1 MAPAQVARPGGPPAG
16 PGLTGPRGRSTVEG
30 KLIVKFLINKISP
43 FFRPDVP
50 VPDAWTRPLEDVMK
64 RIRLRALVA
73 APAAMLLVTFLA
85 GPAMAGPAA
94 AAANLLANPGFETGT
109 LSGWTCAATDHVT
122 TSPVHSGSGAL
133 TGAASAS
140 DDAQC
145 TQTVSVQPSSTYT
158 LSGWVQGSYVFLG
171 DSGTG
176 AADGDTWTASAA
188 GWQQLSTSFST
199 GASTTTV
206 TVYVH
211 GWYGEGTYYADD
223 LSLTGPGGSGGGGG
237 TSVPAA
243 PAGLAVTGTTASS
256 VSLSW
261 TAPAGTVTGYTVYE
275 NGSRA
280 ASVTGTSATV
290 SGLAAATSYSFTVT
304 AYNSAGESA
313 ASGAVQAT
321 TAASGGGGGGGG
333 PGSYAVAP
341 YADMTNNQEPML
353 NQAATQAGLKAF
365 TAAFVVGSGCTPIW
379 GDALPV
385 TNDPTVTSE
394 IATAEADG
402 AQPIVSF
409 GGESGTELA
418 ASCSSLSQLTA
429 AYQSVIAALHVT
441 HIDFDIEG
449 AEIAYTADNALRF
462 QAINAL
468 EAANP
473 GLVVSVTIPVLPS
486 GPDANGQAFLA
497 AARAAGTRIDVIN
510 VMTMDYYGSY
520 DTGGAAMGTD
530 AVDAAQATLAYAQTL
545 WPGMTYA
552 SIGVTPMIGQND
564 DPAEV
569 FTEADAQTLVSFAT
583 QNHLGRLAFWSLD
596 RDQPCGG
603 SVSGLPACSQISQQP
618 LDFTKI
624 FLKYSG

>member
-1 MAPAQVARPGGPPAG
+1 MKRTRLRSLIAALTAAWLALLGLTAAVAPA
-16 PGLTGPRGRSTVEG
+16 S
-30 KLIVKFLINKISP
+30 
-43 FFRPDVP
+43 
-50 VPDAWTRPLEDVMK
+50 
-64 RIRLRALVA
+64 A
-73 APAAMLLVTFLA
+73 AT
-85 GPAMAGPAA
+85 
-94 AAANLLANPGFETGT
+94 NLLTNPGFETGT
-109 LSGWTCAATDHVT
+109 LSGWTCSATDHVT
-122 TSPVHSGSGAL
+122 GSPVHSGSDAL
-133 TGAASAS
+133 AGAASAS

-145 TQTVSVQPSSTYT
+145 TQTVSVQPSSSYT
-158 LSGWVQGSYVFLG
+158 LTGWVQGSYVFLG
-171 DSGTG
+171 DTGTG
-176 AADGDTWTASAA
+176 TTDTDTWTAAA
-188 GWQQLSTSFST
+188 PGWQQLSTSFST
-199 GASTTTV
+199 GASTTSV

-237 TSVPAA
+237 GSSAPAA

-261 TAPAGTVTGYTVYE
+261 TAPSGTVTGYHVYE
-275 NGSRA
+275 NA
-280 ASVTGTSATV
+280 ALATSVTGTTATV
-290 SGLAAATSYSFTVT
+290 TGLAAATTYSFTVT
-304 AYNSAGESA
+304 AYNSTGESA

-321 TAASGGGGGGGG
+321 TASSGGGGGGS
-333 PGSYAVAP
+333 PGSFAVAP

-353 NQAATQAGLKAF
+353 NEAATQAGLKAF
-365 TAAFVVGSGCTPIW
+365 SAAFVIGSGCTPIW
-379 GDALPV
+379 GDTLPV
-385 TNDPTVTSE
+385 TSDPTVTGE
-394 IATAEADG
+394 ITTAEADG

-409 GGESGTELA
+409 GGEAGTELA
-418 ASCSSLSQLTA
+418 VSCTNLSQLTA
-429 AYQSVIAALHVT
+429 AYQSVINTLHVT

-449 AEIAYTADNALRF
+449 AEIAYTANNATRF

-497 AARAAGTRIDVIN
+497 AAKAAGTRIDVIN
-510 VMTMDYYGSY
+510 AMAMDYYGSY

-530 AVDAAQATLAYAQTL
+530 AVDAAQATLAYAKTL
-545 WPGMTYA
+545 WPSMTYA
-552 SIGVTPMIGQND
+552 NIGVTPMIGQND

-583 QNHLGRLAFWSLD
+583 QNHLGRLAFWSVD

-603 SVSGLPACSQISQQP
+603 SVSGLPACSEISQQP

-624 FLKYSG
+624 FLKYTG

>member
-1 MAPAQVARPGGPPAG
+1 
-16 PGLTGPRGRSTVEG
+16 
-30 KLIVKFLINKISP
+30 
-43 FFRPDVP
+43 
-50 VPDAWTRPLEDVMK
+50 MK
-64 RIRLRALVA
+64 RIRLRSLIAALTAAWLALLGLTAAV
-73 APAAMLLVTFLA
+73 APAS
-85 GPAMAGPAA
+85 AA
-94 AAANLLANPGFETGT
+94 TNLLTNPGFETGT
-109 LSGWTCAATDHVT
+109 LSGWTCSATDHVT
-122 TSPVHSGSGAL
+122 GSPVHSGSDAL
-133 TGAASAS
+133 AGAASAS

-145 TQTVSVQPSSTYT
+145 TQTVSVQPSSSYT
-158 LSGWVQGSYVFLG
+158 LTGWVQGSYVFLG
-171 DSGTG
+171 DTGTG
-176 AADGDTWTASAA
+176 TTDTDTWTAAA
-188 GWQQLSTSFST
+188 TGWQQLSTSFST
-199 GASTTTV
+199 GASTTSV

-237 TSVPAA
+237 GSSAPAA

-261 TAPAGTVTGYTVYE
+261 TAPSGTVTGYHVYK
-275 NGSRA
+275 NA
-280 ASVTGTSATV
+280 ALATSVTGTTATV
-290 SGLAAATSYSFTVT
+290 TGLAAATTYSFTVT
-304 AYNSAGESA
+304 AYNSTGESA

-321 TAASGGGGGGGG
+321 TASSGGGGGGS
-333 PGSYAVAP
+333 PGSFAVAP

-353 NQAATQAGLKAF
+353 NEAATQAGLKAF
-365 TAAFVVGSGCTPIW
+365 SAAFVIGSGCTPIW
-379 GDALPV
+379 GDTLPV
-385 TNDPTVTSE
+385 TSDPTVTGE
-394 IATAEADG
+394 ITTAEADG

-409 GGESGTELA
+409 GGEAGTELA
-418 ASCSSLSQLTA
+418 VSCTNLSQLTA
-429 AYQSVIAALHVT
+429 AYQSVINTLHVT

-449 AEIAYTADNALRF
+449 AEIAYTANNATRF

-486 GPDANGQAFLA
+486 GPDNNGQAFLA
-497 AARAAGTRIDVIN
+497 AAKSAGTRIDLIN

-545 WPGMTYA
+545 WPAMTYA
-552 SIGVTPMIGQND
+552 NIGVTPMIGQND

-583 QNHLGRLAFWSLD
+583 QNHLGRLAFWSVD

-603 SVSGLPACSQISQQP
+603 AVSGLPACSEISQQA

-624 FLKYSG
+624 FLKYTG

>member
-1 MAPAQVARPGGPPAG
+1 
-16 PGLTGPRGRSTVEG
+16 
-30 KLIVKFLINKISP
+30 
-43 FFRPDVP
+43 
-50 VPDAWTRPLEDVMK
+50 MK
-64 RIRLRALVA
+64 RTRLRALIA
-73 APAAMLLVTFLA
+73 APIALLLATFLA
-85 GPAMAGPAA
+85 GTAA
-94 AAANLLANPGFETGT
+94 AAPVAVAANLLANPGFETGT
-109 LSGWTCAATDHVT
+109 LSGWTCSATDHAT
-122 TSPVHSGSGAL
+122 TSPVHSGSAAL
-133 TGAASAS
+133 AGAASAS

-145 TQTVSVQPSSTYT
+145 TQTVSVQPSSAYT

-171 DSGTG
+171 DTGTG
-176 AADGDTWTASAA
+176 TSDTSTWTASAA
-188 GWQQLSTSFST
+188 GWQQLSTSLRT
-199 GASTTTV
+199 GASTTSV

-223 LSLTGPGGSGGGGG
+223 LSLSGAAGSGGGGG
-237 TSVPAA
+237 SGGTAPAA

-261 TAPAGTVTGYTVYE
+261 TAPAGTVTGYNVYE
-275 NGSRA
+275 NGTKA
-280 ASVTGTSATV
+280 TSVTGTSATV
-290 SGLAAATSYSFTVT
+290 SGLAAATAYSFTVT
-304 AYNSAGESA
+304 AYNAAGESA
-313 ASGAVQAT
+313 ASGAVHAT
-321 TAASGGGGGGGG
+321 TASSGSGGGGGGS

-353 NQAATQAGLKAF
+353 NQAASQAGLKAF
-365 TAAFVVGSGCTPIW
+365 TAAFVIGSGCTPIW
-379 GDALPV
+379 GDTLPV

-394 IATAEADG
+394 ISTAEADG

-409 GGESGTELA
+409 GGESGSELA

-429 AYQSVIAALHVT
+429 AYQSVISTLHVT

-497 AARAAGTRIDVIN
+497 AAKSAGTRIDLIN

-520 DTGGAAMGTD
+520 DTGGAAMGADT
-530 AVDAAQATLAYAQTL
+530 VDAAQATLAYAQTL

-552 SIGVTPMIGQND
+552 NIGVTPMIGQND

-583 QNHLGRLAFWSLD
+583 QNHLGRLAFWSVD

-603 SVSGLPACSQISQQP
+603 SVSGLPACSEISQQP

-624 FLKYSG
+624 FLKYTG

>member
-1 MAPAQVARPGGPPAG
+1 M
-16 PGLTGPRGRSTVEG
+16 T
-30 KLIVKFLINKISP
+30 
-43 FFRPDVP
+43 
-50 VPDAWTRPLEDVMK
+50 
-64 RIRLRALVA
+64 RIRLRSLIAALTAAWLALLGLTAAV
-73 APAAMLLVTFLA
+73 APAS
-85 GPAMAGPAA
+85 AA
-94 AAANLLANPGFETGT
+94 TNLLTNPGFETGT
-109 LSGWTCAATDHVT
+109 LSGWTCSATDHVT
-122 TSPVHSGSGAL
+122 GSPVHSGSDAL
-133 TGAASAS
+133 AGAASAS

-145 TQTVSVQPSSTYT
+145 TQTVSVQPSSSYT
-158 LSGWVQGSYVFLG
+158 LTGWVQGSYVFLG
-171 DSGTG
+171 DTGTG
-176 AADGDTWTASAA
+176 TTDTDTWTAAA
-188 GWQQLSTSFST
+188 TGWQQLSTSFST
-199 GASTTTV
+199 GASTTSV

-237 TSVPAA
+237 GSSAPAA

-261 TAPAGTVTGYTVYE
+261 TAPSGTVTGYHVYK
-275 NGSRA
+275 NA
-280 ASVTGTSATV
+280 ALATSVTGTTATV
-290 SGLAAATSYSFTVT
+290 TGLAAATTYSFTVT
-304 AYNSAGESA
+304 AYNSTGESA

-321 TAASGGGGGGGG
+321 TASSGGGGGGS
-333 PGSYAVAP
+333 PGSFAVAP

-353 NQAATQAGLKAF
+353 NEAATQAGLKAF
-365 TAAFVVGSGCTPIW
+365 SAAFVIGSGCTPIW
-379 GDALPV
+379 GDTLPV
-385 TNDPTVTSE
+385 TSDPTVTGE
-394 IATAEADG
+394 ITTAEADG

-409 GGESGTELA
+409 GGEAGTELA
-418 ASCSSLSQLTA
+418 VSCTNLSQLTA
-429 AYQSVIAALHVT
+429 AYQSVINTLHVT

-449 AEIAYTADNALRF
+449 AEIAYTANNATRF

-497 AARAAGTRIDVIN
+497 AAKAAGTRIDVIN
-510 VMTMDYYGSY
+510 AMAMDYYGSY

-530 AVDAAQATLAYAQTL
+530 AVDAAQATLAYAKTL
-545 WPGMTYA
+545 WPSMTYA
-552 SIGVTPMIGQND
+552 NIGVTPMIGQND

-583 QNHLGRLAFWSLD
+583 QNHLGRLAFWSVD

-603 SVSGLPACSQISQQP
+603 SASGLSACSEISQQP

-624 FLKYSG
+624 FLKYTG

>member
-1 MAPAQVARPGGPPAG
+1 MKRTRPRSLTAAITAAWLAVL
-16 PGLTGPRGRSTVEG
+16 GLT
-30 KLIVKFLINKISP
+30 
-43 FFRPDVP
+43 
-50 VPDAWTRPLEDVMK
+50 A
-64 RIRLRALVA
+64 AA
-73 APAAMLLVTFLA
+73 APAS
-85 GPAMAGPAA
+85 AA
-94 AAANLLANPGFETGT
+94 TNLLANPGFETGT
-109 LSGWTCAATDHVT
+109 LSGWTCSAADHVT
-122 TSPVHSGSGAL
+122 GSPVHSGSGAL
-133 TGAASAS
+133 GGAASAS

-145 TQTVSVQPSSTYT
+145 TQTVSVQPSSSYT
-158 LSGWVQGSYVFLG
+158 LTGWVQGSYVFLG
-171 DSGTG
+171 DTGTG
-176 AADGDTWTASAA
+176 STDTDTWTAAA
-188 GWQQLSTSFST
+188 TGWQQLSTSFST
-199 GASTTTV
+199 GASTTSV

-237 TSVPAA
+237 SAPAA

-261 TAPAGTVTGYTVYE
+261 TAPSGTVTGYHVYE
-275 NGSRA
+275 NGTQA
-280 ASVTGTSATV
+280 ASVTATSATV
-290 SGLAAATSYSFTVT
+290 TGLAAASTYSFTVT

-321 TAASGGGGGGGG
+321 TASSGGGGS
-333 PGSYAVAP
+333 PGSFAVAP
-341 YADMTNNQEPML
+341 YLDLTNNQEPML
-353 NQAATQAGLKAF
+353 NEAATQAGLKAF
-365 TAAFVVGSGCTPIW
+365 SAAFVIGSGCTPIW
-379 GDALPV
+379 GDTLPV
-385 TNDPTVTSE
+385 TSDPTVTGE
-394 IATAEADG
+394 ITTAEADG

-409 GGESGTELA
+409 GGEAGSELA
-418 ASCSSLSQLTA
+418 DSCTNLSQLTA
-429 AYQSVIAALHVT
+429 AYQSVISTLHVT

-449 AEIAYTADNALRF
+449 AEIAYPANNAMRF

-497 AARAAGTRIDVIN
+497 AAHAAGTRIDVIN
-510 VMTMDYYGSY
+510 AMAMDYYGSY

-530 AVDAAQATLAYAQTL
+530 AVDAAQATLAYARTL

-552 SIGVTPMIGQND
+552 NIGVTPMIGQND

-583 QNHLGRLAFWSLD
+583 QNHLGRLAFWSVD

-618 LDFTKI
+618 LDFTRI
-624 FLKYSG
+624 FLKYTG

>member
-1 MAPAQVARPGGPPAG
+1 
-16 PGLTGPRGRSTVEG
+16 
-30 KLIVKFLINKISP
+30 
-43 FFRPDVP
+43 
-50 VPDAWTRPLEDVMK
+50 MK
-64 RIRLRALVA
+64 RTRLRALIA
-73 APAAMLLVTFLA
+73 APAALLLATFLA
-85 GPAMAGPAA
+85 GTAAAAPVA
-94 AAANLLANPGFETGT
+94 AAANLLTNPGFETGT
-109 LSGWTCAATDHVT
+109 LSGWTCSATDHAT
-122 TSPVHSGSGAL
+122 TSPVHSGSAAL
-133 TGAASAS
+133 AGAASAS

-145 TQTVSVQPSSTYT
+145 SQTVSVQPSSAYT
-158 LSGWVQGSYVFLG
+158 LTGWVQGSYVFLG
-171 DSGTG
+171 DTGTG
-176 AADGDTWTASAA
+176 TSDTSTWTASAA
-188 GWQQLSTSFST
+188 GWQQLSTSFTT
-199 GASTTTV
+199 GASTTSV

-223 LSLTGPGGSGGGGG
+223 LSLTGAAGSGGGGSG
-237 TSVPAA
+237 TAPAA
-243 PAGLAVTGTTASS
+243 PTGLAVTGTTASS

-261 TAPAGTVTGYTVYE
+261 TAPAGTVTGYNVYE
-275 NGSRA
+275 NGTKA
-280 ASVTGTSATV
+280 TSVTGTSATV
-290 SGLAAATSYSFTVT
+290 SGLAAATAYSFTVT
-304 AYNSAGESA
+304 AYNAAGESA
-313 ASGAVQAT
+313 ASGAVRAT
-321 TAASGGGGGGGG
+321 TASSGSGGGGGGS

-365 TAAFVVGSGCTPIW
+365 TAAFVIGSGCTPIW
-379 GDALPV
+379 GDTLPV

-394 IATAEADG
+394 ISTAEADG

-409 GGESGTELA
+409 GGESGSELA

-429 AYQSVIAALHVT
+429 AYQSVISTLHVT

-497 AARAAGTRIDVIN
+497 AAKSAGTRIDLIN

-520 DTGGAAMGTD
+520 DTGGAAMGAD

-583 QNHLGRLAFWSLD
+583 QNHLGRLAFWSVD

-603 SVSGLPACSQISQQP
+603 SASGLPACSEISQQP

-624 FLKYSG
+624 FLKYTG

>member
-1 MAPAQVARPGGPPAG
+1 MKRTRLRSLIAALTAAWLALLGLTAAVAPA
-16 PGLTGPRGRSTVEG
+16 S
-30 KLIVKFLINKISP
+30 
-43 FFRPDVP
+43 
-50 VPDAWTRPLEDVMK
+50 
-64 RIRLRALVA
+64 A
-73 APAAMLLVTFLA
+73 AT
-85 GPAMAGPAA
+85 
-94 AAANLLANPGFETGT
+94 NLLTNPGFETGT
-109 LSGWTCAATDHVT
+109 LSGWTCSATDHVT
-122 TSPVHSGSGAL
+122 GSPVHSGSDAL
-133 TGAASAS
+133 AGAASAS

-145 TQTVSVQPSSTYT
+145 TQTVSVQPSSSYT
-158 LSGWVQGSYVFLG
+158 LTGWVQGSYVFLG
-171 DSGTG
+171 DTGTG
-176 AADGDTWTASAA
+176 STDTDTWTAAA
-188 GWQQLSTSFST
+188 PGWQQLSTSFST
-199 GASTTTV
+199 GASTTSV

-237 TSVPAA
+237 GSSAPAA

-261 TAPAGTVTGYTVYE
+261 TAPSGTVTGYHVYK
-275 NGSRA
+275 NA
-280 ASVTGTSATV
+280 ALATSVTGTTATV
-290 SGLAAATSYSFTVT
+290 TGLAAATTYSFTVT

-321 TAASGGGGGGGG
+321 TASSGGGGGGGG
-333 PGSYAVAP
+333 GSPGSFAVAP

-353 NQAATQAGLKAF
+353 NEAATQAGLKAF
-365 TAAFVVGSGCTPIW
+365 SAAFVIGSGCTPIW
-379 GDALPV
+379 GDTLPV
-385 TNDPTVTSE
+385 TSDPTVTGE
-394 IATAEADG
+394 ITTAEADG

-409 GGESGTELA
+409 GGEAGTELA
-418 ASCSSLSQLTA
+418 VSCTNLSQLTA
-429 AYQSVIAALHVT
+429 AYQSVINTLHVT

-449 AEIAYTADNALRF
+449 AEIAYTANNATRF

-497 AARAAGTRIDVIN
+497 AAKAAGTRIDVIN
-510 VMTMDYYGSY
+510 AMAMDYYGSY

-530 AVDAAQATLAYAQTL
+530 AVDAAQATLAYARTL
-545 WPGMTYA
+545 WPSMTYA
-552 SIGVTPMIGQND
+552 NIGVTPMIGQND

-583 QNHLGRLAFWSLD
+583 QNHLGRLAFWSVD

-603 SVSGLPACSQISQQP
+603 SVSGLPACSEISQQP

-624 FLKYSG
+624 FLKYTG

>member
-1 MAPAQVARPGGPPAG
+1 
-16 PGLTGPRGRSTVEG
+16 
-30 KLIVKFLINKISP
+30 
-43 FFRPDVP
+43 
-50 VPDAWTRPLEDVMK
+50 MK
-64 RIRLRALVA
+64 RTRLRALIA
-73 APAAMLLVTFLA
+73 APATLLLATFMA
-85 GPAMAGPAA
+85 GTAAAGPAA

-109 LSGWTCAATDHVT
+109 LSGWTCSATDHVT
-122 TSPVHSGSGAL
+122 TSPVHSGSAAL
-133 TGAASAS
+133 AGAASAG

-145 TQTVSVQPSSTYT
+145 TQTVSVQPSSAYT
-158 LSGWVQGSYVFLG
+158 LTGWVQGSYVFLG
-171 DSGTG
+171 DTGTG
-176 AADGDTWTASAA
+176 TSDTDAWTASAS
-188 GWQQLSTSFST
+188 GWQQLSTSFTT
-199 GASTTTV
+199 GASTTSV

-223 LSLTGPGGSGGGGG
+223 LSLAGAAGSGGGGG
-237 TSVPAA
+237 SGTAPAA
-243 PAGLAVTGTTASS
+243 PTGLAVTGTTASS

-261 TAPAGTVTGYTVYE
+261 TAPAGTVTGYNVYE
-275 NGSRA
+275 NGTKA
-280 ASVTGTSATV
+280 ASMTGTSATV
-290 SGLAAATSYSFTVT
+290 SGLAAATAYSFTVT
-304 AYNSAGESA
+304 AYNAAGESA
-313 ASGAVQAT
+313 ASGAVHAT
-321 TAASGGGGGGGG
+321 TSSGSGGGGGGS

-353 NQAATQAGLKAF
+353 NQAASQAGLKAF
-365 TAAFVVGSGCTPIW
+365 TAAFVIGSGCTPIW
-379 GDALPV
+379 GDTLPV

-394 IATAEADG
+394 ISTAEADG

-409 GGESGTELA
+409 GGESGSELA

-429 AYQSVIAALHVT
+429 AYQSVISTLHVT

-462 QAINAL
+462 QAISAL

-486 GPDANGQAFLA
+486 GPDNNGQAFLA
-497 AARAAGTRIDVIN
+497 AAKSAGTRIDLIN

-545 WPGMTYA
+545 WPAMTYA
-552 SIGVTPMIGQND
+552 NIGVTPMIGQND

-583 QNHLGRLAFWSLD
+583 QNHLGRLAFWSVD

-603 SVSGLPACSQISQQP
+603 AVSGLPACSEISQQA

-624 FLKYSG
+624 FLKYTG

>member
-1 MAPAQVARPGGPPAG
+1 MKRTRPRSLTAAVTAAWLAVL
-16 PGLTGPRGRSTVEG
+16 GLT
-30 KLIVKFLINKISP
+30 
-43 FFRPDVP
+43 
-50 VPDAWTRPLEDVMK
+50 
-64 RIRLRALVA
+64 
-73 APAAMLLVTFLA
+73 
-85 GPAMAGPAA
+85 AA
-94 AAANLLANPGFETGT
+94 AAPVSAATNLLANPGFETGT
-109 LSGWTCAATDHVT
+109 LSGWTCPATDHVT
-122 TSPVHSGSGAL
+122 GSPVHSRSGAL
-133 TGAASAS
+133 AGAASAG

-145 TQTVSVQPSSTYT
+145 TQTVSVQPSSSYT
-158 LSGWVQGSYVFLG
+158 LTGWVQGSYVSLG
-171 DSGTG
+171 DTGTG
-176 AADGDTWTASAA
+176 STDTDTWTAAA
-188 GWQQLSTSFST
+188 TSWQQLSTSFST
-199 GASTTTV
+199 GASTTSV

-223 LSLTGPGGSGGGGG
+223 LSLTGPGGSGGGGA
-237 TSVPAA
+237 SAPAA

-261 TAPAGTVTGYTVYE
+261 TAPSGTVTGYHVYE
-275 NGSRA
+275 NGTQA
-280 ASVTGTSATV
+280 ASVTATSATV
-290 SGLAAATSYSFTVT
+290 TGLAAVSTYSFTVT

-321 TAASGGGGGGGG
+321 TASSGGGGGGGG
-333 PGSYAVAP
+333 GSPGSFAVAP
-341 YADMTNNQEPML
+341 YVDLTNNQEPML
-353 NQAATQAGLKAF
+353 NEAATQAGLKAF
-365 TAAFVVGSGCTPIW
+365 SAAFVIGSGCTPIW
-379 GDALPV
+379 GDTLPV
-385 TNDPTVTSE
+385 TSDPTVTGE
-394 IATAEADG
+394 ITTAEADG

-409 GGESGTELA
+409 GGEAGSELA
-418 ASCSSLSQLTA
+418 DSCTNLSQLTA
-429 AYQSVIAALHVT
+429 AYQSVISTLHVT

-449 AEIAYTADNALRF
+449 AEIAYPANNAMRF

-497 AARAAGTRIDVIN
+497 AAHAAGTRIDVIN
-510 VMTMDYYGSY
+510 AMAMDYYGSY

-530 AVDAAQATLAYAQTL
+530 AVDAAQATLAYARTL

-552 SIGVTPMIGQND
+552 NIGVTPMVGQND

-583 QNHLGRLAFWSLD
+583 QNHLGRLAFWSVD

-618 LDFTKI
+618 LDFTRI
-624 FLKYSG
+624 FLKYTG